1 MKLFDMFTKKLF
13 GFTNRQ
19 VKDMQDTH
27 SQIKDLHNEFI
38 EVFAD
43 EQRAL
48 RELSETTARLKQAR
62 IDCEKSFNKYNFN
75 IKELKALTRDLP
87 R

>member
-1 MKLFDMFTKKLF
+1 MKAFDIFTKKVF
-13 GFTNRQ
+13 GFTNKQ

-27 SQIKDLHNEFI
+27 AQIKALHNEFT

-62 IDCEKSFNKYNFN
+62 LDCEKSFNKYNFD
-75 IKELKALTRDLP
+75 IKDLKALTKGIR
-87 R
+87 